1 MGYFPMQMNNASG
14 VCAVLR
20 DAIHATGRS
29 AKPGGITEAAHVKA
43 AAYTEGDAGRGIAA
57 ARERDAA
64 SSRYSAAGSGAGYS

>member
-43 AAYTEGDAGRGIAA
+43 AAYTEGDAGRRNRGGP
-57 ARERDAA
+57 RTRCRLEPL
-64 SSRYSAAGSGAGYS
+64 